1 MHREQS
7 SSPQTRNLLHLW
19 RADFWRAVDETNI
32 LLSLEPGK
40 EQRETIVTR
49 FRAQHIAPELLHGE
63 IRAVALSY
71 TEAGHPDGVIE
82 VQGGLWHIGH
92 EIYSGVDSIA
102 EQIGVHALTLC
113 IVDGPNSYAIP
124 LTPSNLM
131 AVELTSHEG
140 TPLPIDMLQLCRQ
153 DPLLDAINDAENA
166 INHHDGDEEERLDL
180 ICDYGEQLD
189 DILNQ
194 YCNHG
199 AFSGYGCLGRMTEK
213 GDIVLEEAAAFEGLE
228 SFGFDIVHIDG
239 RWRVVFE
246 VSAEDG
252 NGEVLYIVPDPSF
265 VSRLSYYEQPVDDLL
280 EDMEE
285 TRGEILALMLSQR
298 FRNASISEQRQM
310 AHEAIT
316 DIRDTLARLFN
327 DADQVDCVVSMY
339 RAVHTALFNSG
350 SYSCAEM
357 AQITP
362 VVEKD
367 GQPLEISGES
377 IEIILPELAELKRP
391 AKIPDDVPLS
401 GGEPML
407 LIVNESEH
415 LSYLVPLSAVYGLMP
430 AYKGEMTDDE
440 L

>member
-1 MHREQS
+1 MHRDQS
-7 SSPQTRNLLHLW
+7 SSSQTRNLLHLW
-19 RADFWRAVDETNI
+19 RDDFWRAVDETNI
-32 LLSLEPGK
+32 LLNLESGD
-40 EQRETIVTR
+40 EQREAIVQR
-49 FRAQHIAPELLHGE
+49 FHAQHIAPELLHGE
-63 IRAVALSY
+63 IRAVALSH
-71 TEAGHPDGVIE
+71 TEAGHADGVIE

-92 EIYSGVDSIA
+92 EIYSGIDSIA

-124 LTPSNLM
+124 LTPRSLM
-131 AVELTSHEG
+131 AVELTSHEDM
-140 TPLPIDMLQLCRQ
+140 PAPIDILQLCRNEF
-153 DPLLDAINDAENA
+153 LETINEAENA
-166 INHHDGDEEERLDL
+166 INYHDGNTDARLDL
-180 ICDYGEQLD
+180 ICDHIDKLD
-189 DILNQ
+189 EALREH
-194 YCNHG
+194 CNHG
-199 AFSGYGCLGRMTEK
+199 AFSGYGLLGRRTEQ
-213 GDIVLEEAAAFEGLE
+213 GDVVLEEATSFDSLE
-228 SFGFDIVHIDG
+228 SFGFDIVHVDG

-246 VSAEDG
+246 VSAGDG

-265 VSRLSYYEQPVDDLL
+265 VSQLSYYEQPVDDLR

-285 TRGEILALMLSQR
+285 TRGEVLALILSQR

-310 AHEAIT
+310 AHEAIA

-327 DADQVDCVVSMY
+327 NADQVDCVVSMY
-339 RAVHTALFNSG
+339 RAVHTTLFNSG

-377 IEIILPELAELKRP
+377 IEVILPELAELKRP

-415 LSYLVPLSAVYGLMP
+415 LSYLVPFSAVYGLMP
-430 AYKGEMTDDE
+430 AYTGEMTDDE